1 MHPKI
6 NKNNEEKNK
15 QTDSTKKQHEL
26 FESDM
31 LQFLDHQLKSN
42 IRIGATASSFAFLF
56 KLGQAIIERDS

>member
-15 QTDSTKKQHEL
+15 QTDSTKKQYEL

-31 LQFLDHQLKSN
+31 LQFLDH
-42 IRIGATASSFAFLF
+42 
-56 KLGQAIIERDS
+56 